1 MMMYSSYENISSI
14 MYNSHFDSRR
24 QILETEEESLK
35 PRLTYVFMTVFRGS
49 FTES

>member
-1 MMMYSSYENISSI
+1 MMYSSYENISSI

-35 PRLTYVFMTVFRGS
+35 PRLTYDSIMTVFRGS